1 MNRDSWEQ
9 RYDDA
14 LSIAFQDATS
24 EEYANEDD
32 FRDAM
37 WEKYQE
43 NADEEM
49 ILSMEDR
56 KWGIR

>member
-1 MNRDSWEQ
+1 MNRESWEQ

-14 LSIAFQDATS
+14 LSIAFQNTTS
-24 EEYANEDD
+24 DEYENEDA

-37 WEKYQE
+37 WEKYKE
-43 NADEEM
+43 NESEEM

>member
-1 MNRDSWEQ
+1 MNSDSWEQ

-14 LSIAFQDATS
+14 LLIAFQDTIS